1 MVTNDNYYPWWLSP
15 DPVTEDQLQID
26 DKRLIDEFN
35 QESQDLST
43 ANELEYQEELLYE
56 KQNPWLF
63 IP

>member
-1 MVTNDNYYPWWLSP
+1 MDLINYYPWWLSL
-15 DPVTEDQLQID
+15 DPVTEDQLQKD
-26 DKRLIDEFN
+26 DKRLIDESN
-35 QESQDLST
+35 RESRDLST

>member
-1 MVTNDNYYPWWLSP
+1 MDVLNYYPWWLSS

-26 DKRLIDEFN
+26 DERLMDEFN
-35 QESQDLST
+35 QESGDLST
-43 ANELEYQEELLYE
+43 ANELEHQEEILYE